1 MFKVG
6 INGFGRIGK
15 TLFLQL
21 LDNPLF
27 EIRALNSVTLDVNKL
42 EVYLKHDSVH
52 HYNKDFIIHI
62 IDDSNFEISKDN
74 RTHHVHIFR
83 DRNALNLT
91 WSSYQVQALFDCTGS
106 YLTTEKCLDHNV
118 DVVLMSA
125 PPKDKTKTFV
135 YGVNHKDYNMENVVS
150 AASCTTNCITP
161 VLKWLNDNLHIVDG
175 NFTTIHA
182 TTASQYT
189 VDILNKNVRTERS
202 ILNNII
208 PHTTGASSAISA
220 VIPELS
226 GKINGTSIRV
236 PVSNV
241 SLIDLNVEVEDKRY
255 DLKQLLNKLKNL
267 DNDLKD
273 VIQVT
278 NDQLVSCD
286 FLTTSQPSIIDSK
299 ASMDL
304 GSGKYKLMVWYDNEW
319 SYSAQMLRLMLF
331 ILKKRYNKNNTKK
344 SLEDIDFNN
353 HHVLL
358 RVDMNVP
365 ILNNQIT
372 DDYRI
377 VSSLPTIKKI
387 LNSNV
392 SKLIIITHLGRPD
405 PKKSFEENALTSS
418 TIILK
423 DKLELYLQ
431 EEVEFLPFGVHQKS
445 INQIHFSNK
454 RIHLL
459 ENIRFHE
466 EETKYEK
473 MNDEERQHNPIIQ
486 LFSGM
491 GSIFINDAFGC
502 SHRKHMS
509 IEALKDKMEFGY
521 GYLMFKEMNALD
533 EILYNPQNKKI
544 IAIIGGGKLDD
555 KIPMLIS
562 LSKKVK
568 TIYLCGGCI
577 HSLKKNPDYLVLIRD
592 ICQSCDIKI
601 MFDGRLENGQV
612 VEWDNDLNPLFEY
625 PENWSSLIKDIGPTS
640 LYHLIED
647 INQHDLVFWNGTLG
661 IVENL
666 NTRHGS
672 SLLTQFLINS
682 HKEVIVGGG
691 DTAGFVNSFQH
702 NFKHVST
709 GGGASI
715 DYISSSF

>member
-27 EIRALNSVTLDVNKL
+27 EIKALNSVTLEVNKL

-52 HYNKDFIIHI
+52 HYNKDFQINIL
-62 IDDSNFEISKDN
+62 DDSNFTIIKGD
-74 RTHHVHIFR
+74 RVHHVHIFR
-83 DRNALNLT
+83 DRNAKNLN
-91 WSSYQVQALFDCTGS
+91 WRDYQVQALFDCTGS
-106 YLTTEKCLDHNV
+106 YLTTEKCLEHNV
-118 DVVLMSA
+118 DLVIMSA

-135 YGVNHKDYNMENVVS
+135 YGVNHKEYNLENVIS

-161 VLKWLNDNLHIVDG
+161 VLKWLNDNLKIIDG

-220 VIPELS
+220 VIPELT

-236 PVSNV
+236 PISNV
-241 SLIDLNVEVEDKRY
+241 SLIDLNIEVEDKSY
-255 DLKQLLNKLKNL
+255 DLKALLNKIKNI

-273 VIQVT
+273 VIIVS

-286 FLTTSQPSIIDSK
+286 FLTTTQPSIIDLK

-304 GSGKYKLMVWYDNEW
+304 GPGKYKLMIWYDNEW
-319 SYSAQMLRLMLF
+319 SYSAQMIRLISYSLN
-331 ILKKRYNKNNTKK
+331 KRYNQNNTKK
-344 SLEDIDFNN
+344 SIEDLNIKNKN
-353 HHVLL
+353 VIL

-365 ILNNQIT
+365 ILNGQIT

-377 VSSLPTIKKI
+377 VSSLPTMKRI
-387 LNSNV
+387 LKEAN
-392 SKLIIITHLGRPD
+392 KLIIVTHLGRPD
-405 PKKSFEENALTSS
+405 LKKSFEENVQTSS

-423 DKLELYLQ
+423 DSIERYLE
-431 EEVEFLPFGVHQKS
+431 EEIEFLPLGVHQDT
-445 INQIHFSNK
+445 ILQIQQSSK
-454 RIHLL
+454 RIFLL

-466 EETKYEK
+466 VETKYEK
-473 MNDEERQHNPIIQ
+473 MSSEQRDNHPLIHI
-486 LFSGM
+486 FSQM
-491 GSIFINDAFGC
+491 GDLFINDAFGC

-509 IEALKDKMEFGY
+509 IEALKDKMEFGF

-533 EILYNPQNKKI
+533 QILYNPQNKRI

-555 KIPMLIS
+555 KIPMLLS

-577 HSLKKNPDYLVLIRD
+577 NSLKNNPDYLTIIQE
-592 ICQSCDIKI
+592 ICQSCDVKI
-601 MFDGRLENGQV
+601 MLDGRLEDGSV
-612 VEWDNDLNPLFEY
+612 LEWDEQLNLSSD
-625 PENWSSLIKDIGPTS
+625 NNSSWSSSIKDIGPNS
-640 LYHLIED
+640 LYQLINT
-647 INQHDLVFWNGTLG
+647 IQNHDLVFWNGTLG
-661 IVENL
+661 IVENK

-672 SLLTQFLINS
+672 TLLTQFLIHSN
-682 HKEVIVGGG
+682 KEVIIGGG